1 MKSEL
6 VKDKSYI
13 EFLSDLKKKIHLAQV
28 KAALAVNAQ
37 MVFLYWEIGNSILR
51 KQENEG
57 WGAKVIERL
66 SHDLRNAFPE
76 IKGLSSRNLN
86 YMRKFAETYPDFE
99 FVQQLAAQIPWFHNC
114 VLIDKVK
121 SKKEREWYIQQTIQN
136 GWSRNVLV
144 HQIETNLYDRKEH
157 LTHNFDATLPKPQS
171 DLAKETLKDPYIFDF
186 LTMGEEAHERDL
198 ENQLV
203 MDITKFLLELGA
215 GFSFVGRQYN
225 LEVGGQDYFI
235 DLLFYHLKLRCFV
248 AIELKIG
255 EFKPEYA
262 GKINFYLS
270 ALDDL
275 LKTEQDNSSI
285 GIVLCKTKNR
295 IIAEYALRDMSKP
308 IGVSEYKFTEAIPE
322 ELKSSLPTI
331 EELEAELMVNLKNN
345 NK

>member
-1 MKSEL
+1 
-6 VKDKSYI
+6 
-13 EFLSDLKKKIHLAQV
+13 
-28 KAALAVNAQ
+28 
-37 MVFLYWEIGNSILR
+37 
-51 KQENEG
+51 
-57 WGAKVIERL
+57 
-66 SHDLRNAFPE
+66 
-76 IKGLSSRNLN
+76 
-86 YMRKFAETYPDFE
+86 
-99 FVQQLAAQIPWFHNC
+99 
-114 VLIDKVK
+114 
-121 SKKEREWYIQQTIQN
+121 
-136 GWSRNVLV
+136 
-144 HQIETNLYDRKEH
+144 
-157 LTHNFDATLPKPQS
+157 
-171 DLAKETLKDPYIFDF
+171 YIFDF

-275 LKTEQDNSSI
+275 LKTEQDKPSI

-308 IGVSEYKFTEAIPE
+308 IGVSEYKLTEAIPE

-331 EELEAELMVNLKNN
+331 EELEAELTVNLKND
-345 NK
+345 K

>member
-6 VKDKSYI
+6 MKDKSYI
-13 EFLSDLKKKIHLAQV
+13 EFLSDLKKKISLAQI
-28 KAALAVNAQ
+28 KAVLAVNAQ
-37 MVFLYWEIGNSILR
+37 IVFLYWEIGNSILR
-51 KQENEG
+51 KQEDEG
-57 WGAKVIERL
+57 WGTKAIERL
-66 SHDLRNAFPE
+66 SQDLRNAFPE
-76 IKGLSSRNLN
+76 IKGLSSRNPK
-86 YMRKFAETYPDFE
+86 YMRKFAETYPDVE
-99 FVQQLAAQIPWFHNC
+99 FMQQRAAQIPWFHNC
-114 VLIDKVK
+114 ILIDKVK

-144 HQIETNLYDRKEH
+144 HQIETNLYDRKRH
-157 LTHNFDATLPKPQS
+157 LTHNFDVTLPKPQS

-198 ENQLV
+198 EKQLV

-262 GKINFYLS
+262 
-270 ALDDL
+270 
-275 LKTEQDNSSI
+275 
-285 GIVLCKTKNR
+285 
-295 IIAEYALRDMSKP
+295 LRDMSKP
-308 IGVSEYKFTEAIPE
+308 IGVSEYKLTDAIPE

-331 EELEAELMVNLKNN
+331 EELEAELTVNLKND
-345 NK
+345 K

>member
-121 SKKEREWYIQQTIQN
+121 SKKERECYIQQTIQN
-136 GWSRNVLV
+136 GCSRNVLI
-144 HQIETNLYDRKEH
+144 H
-157 LTHNFDATLPKPQS
+157 
-171 DLAKETLKDPYIFDF
+171 
-186 LTMGEEAHERDL
+186 
-198 ENQLV
+198 
-203 MDITKFLLELGA
+203 
-215 GFSFVGRQYN
+215 
-225 LEVGGQDYFI
+225 
-235 DLLFYHLKLRCFV
+235 
-248 AIELKIG
+248 
-255 EFKPEYA
+255 
-262 GKINFYLS
+262 
-270 ALDDL
+270 
-275 LKTEQDNSSI
+275 
-285 GIVLCKTKNR
+285 CKTKNR

-331 EELEAELMVNLKNN
+331 EELEAELMVN
-345 NK
+345 